1 MLHMDVIQKAMIFAA
16 RAHAGDIVG
25 GHQVRKYSG
34 TPYVVHLAEVAGIV
48 ASVPHTDI
56 QVAVAL
62 LHDTVEDTATTF
74 DDIYAE
80 FAEDFGKDVALAIE
94 HGVIL
99 LTDVEKSAGNRA
111 QRKSIDRERISKAP
125 NWVKTVKLADL
136 LSNTKDIAAND
147 PNFAIN
153 YLAEKLSLLD
163 ALEDGDQTLL
173 QLARKALWENIDGLH
188 DRAHAISDARK
199 ADKARAHEERV
210 REARRLRW
218 EKAERE
224 ASNG

>member
-1 MLHMDVIQKAMIFAA
+1 MDVIQKAMNFAA

-34 TPYVVHLAEVAGIV
+34 APYVVHLAEVAETV
-48 ASVPHTDI
+48 RSVGGTDI
-56 QVAVAL
+56 QIAVAL

-94 HGVIL
+94 YGVIL

-111 QRKSIDRERISKAP
+111 ERKAIDRERISKAP
-125 NWVKTVKLADL
+125 SWVKTIKLADL
-136 LSNTKDIAAND
+136 LSNTADIAAND
-147 PNFAIN
+147 PAFAVN

-163 ALEDGDQTLL
+163 VLEDGDSTLL
-173 QLARKALWENIDGLH
+173 EAARKVLWESIDGLH
-188 DRAHAISDARK
+188 DKVHAASVAKK
-199 ADKARAHEERV
+199 AARAAAHEARV
-210 REARRLRW
+210 VESRRLRW
-218 EKAERE
+218 EKAEQE
-224 ASNG
+224 ASSGRN